1 MPRHAVVMRLA
12 VITWIQKSM
21 AVVDGHRMICPTIIG
36 AVHPPETE
44 TEKVDHETVEMEG
57 DDMMSEGQDRVL
69 LVEEGGVTEG
79 EAVVVVGHRMI
90 CPTIIGAVHPP
101 ETEKEAVVVMIDEV
115 EEGTRGVEAEII
127 TEVGVDQAAAD
138 RGVDQGPMRGITID
152 VVGAEVAVGI
162 VG

>member
-1 MPRHAVVMRLA
+1 
-12 VITWIQKSM
+12 
-21 AVVDGHRMICPTIIG
+21 
-36 AVHPPETE
+36 
-44 TEKVDHETVEMEG
+44 
-57 DDMMSEGQDRVL
+57 
-69 LVEEGGVTEG
+69 
-79 EAVVVVGHRMI
+79 MI

-138 RGVDQGPMRGITID
+138 RGVDQGLMRGITID

>member
-1 MPRHAVVMRLA
+1 MPRHAVAMRVA
-12 VITWIQKSM
+12 VITWIQKTM
-21 AVVDGHRMICPTIIG
+21 AVVD
-36 AVHPPETE
+36 
-44 TEKVDHETVEMEG
+44 
-57 DDMMSEGQDRVL
+57 
-69 LVEEGGVTEG
+69 
-79 EAVVVVGHRMI
+79 GHRMI

-127 TEVGVDQAAAD
+127 TEVGVDRAAAD
-138 RGVDQGPMRGITID
+138 RGVDQGLMRGITID